1 MEIVLGTAVPF
12 FAVLL
17 CGLLAT
23 RVRLLDQSGVRG
35 VNAFVF
41 WFALPALL
49 FGKVAQTPFER
60 LADPGFYLLYES
72 TSLSLYAV
80 VLVALRVLGRTL
92 PEAALAALGAVWG
105 NTGYMGVPLLLRA
118 YGEAAA
124 LPAVLAVVLDATIAQ
139 TLTVVLIEAGQRRQ
153 GGLAGTAR
161 AVATNPLIL
170 AVVLGFVVAASGLAL
185 PSPLRGFLELIGPA
199 SGPAALFALGATL
212 ARAPVGGDLPLV
224 LGLSLVKLAAFP
236 ALLLLLLPL
245 FELPEELREPVL
257 INAALPTAATVFVLG
272 QRYHVL
278 ERTTAALVFVSHLLG
293 IFTLTALLVMLG
305 G

>member
-1 MEIVLGTAVPF
+1 MEIVLGTAIPF

-17 CGLLAT
+17 CGLIAT
-23 RVRLLDQSGVRG
+23 RVGLLDQAGVRG

-49 FGKVAQTPFER
+49 FGKVAQTPFAR

-72 TSLSLYAV
+72 TSLTVYALVLV
-80 VLVALRVLGRTL
+80 VLRALGRPL
-92 PEAALAALGAVWG
+92 PEAALAALGAAWG

-118 YGEAAA
+118 FGEAAA
-124 LPAVLAVVLDATIAQ
+124 LPAVLAVVLDATIIQ
-139 TLTVVLIEAGQRRQ
+139 TITVVLIEAGQRRQ
-153 GGLAGTAR
+153 GGIAGTAR

-170 AVVLGFVVAASGLAL
+170 AVLAGFVVAALGLTL
-185 PSPLRGFLELIGPA
+185 PSPVRGFLDLIGPA

-212 ARAPVGGDLPLV
+212 ARTPVGGDLPLV
-224 LGLSLVKLAAFP
+224 LGLSAAKLVLFP
-236 ALLLLLLPL
+236 LVLLLLLPV
-245 FELPEELREPVL
+245 FPVPSELREPVL

-278 ERTTAALVFVSHLLG
+278 ERTTASLVFVSHLLG